1 MECERKIQKLSI
13 LEHDGMSLVEKL
25 MEVLDEDEMALVSIL
40 AKQFGIDEIVWFIGE
55 FEAPSKLCRSAY
67 EILENFK

>member
-1 MECERKIQKLSI
+1 MRMKWHWMVFWPNEFR
-13 LEHDGMSLVEKL
+13 
-25 MEVLDEDEMALVSIL
+25 
-40 AKQFGIDEIVWFIGE
+40 IDETVWFMGE